1 MAAEANRPSLRPCY
15 RKSVQLLRDVSDA
28 ARLEKDVC
36 RLEDLGLH
44 LYRPHRLTRI
54 RSRRYGAG
62 TTFLGISNN
71 LASGR
76 ACPTH
81 VYLGRDTRSGPTGW
95 TGYQGFT
102 VADCDR
108 VTNSGAAPREFYLP
122 SAVGRRR
129 RGGVPLQR
137 LERSGPRRPWLTLGV
152 ESVRPPGQGVERFE
166 LHRGE
171 PANPT
176 SGQSPSTSPRH
187 QYPPTSRPARH
198 DARRSAAARPG
209 PLPSPLARPRSGV
222 RPGRT
227 CSAGARRT

>member
-122 SAVGRRR
+122 SAVGRQR
-129 RGGVPLQR
+129 RGGVPLQC
-137 LERSGPRRPWLTLGV
+137 LARSGLRRPWLTLGV
-152 ESVRPPGQGVERFE
+152 ESVRRLGPGCGALRTPSGSACQS
-166 LHRGE
+166 GE
-171 PANPT
+171 WPV
-176 SGQSPSTSPRH
+176 
-187 QYPPTSRPARH
+187 
-198 DARRSAAARPG
+198 
-209 PLPSPLARPRSGV
+209 LV
-222 RPGRT
+222 
-227 CSAGARRT
+227 